1 MQLKAQSPKLGMVR
15 GEGVQGN
22 VGHLRLPAESTG
34 NRKPE
39 EKQGNHQQAL
49 PVTPVR
55 QKGLD

>member
-15 GEGVQGN
+15 REGFQGN
-22 VGHLRLPAESTG
+22 VGHLRLSAESTG

-39 EKQGNHQQAL
+39 EKQGNHQQTL
-49 PVTPVR
+49 PVAPVR